1 MCRLYRL
8 GTLALLFVFLF
19 GCSSNSLSVKPNED
33 KETKSETSI
42 IEKAS
47 SATELPEKE
56 NVEEIAD
63 SPLNEQPELGS
74 SNNLL
79 TSQNDN
85 VSLEEKELL
94 KERLRT
100 YIFDEYMTGP
110 DYVYAKGV
118 NWSEN
123 FYDNLT
129 ADEIWDVIEEFK
141 KTNEG
146 ENGTLFD
153 QALYLSV
160 NAPIKDNWKELFLE
174 DWNHGYLSEGNDIE
188 TLIDKGEAVWVY
200 TKSLPYTGE
209 KDNYPIIV
217 LTKRTGAWHG

>member
-1 MCRLYRL
+1 MCCLYRL
-8 GTLALLFVFLF
+8 GTLTLLFVFLY
-19 GCSSNSLSVKPNED
+19 GCSSNSLSIKTNEA
-33 KETKSETSI
+33 KESQFKTSTN
-42 IEKAS
+42 ENS
-47 SATELPEKE
+47 SKATELTEKE
-56 NVEEIAD
+56 YVEESAEAE
-63 SPLNEQPELGS
+63 SSS
-74 SNNLL
+74 SNDPLS
-79 TSQNDN
+79 TSQKDN

-100 YIFDEYMTGP
+100 YIFDEYVASP
-110 DYVYAKGV
+110 DYGYAKGI

-141 KTNEG
+141 KTNNG

-174 DWNHGYLSEGNDIE
+174 EWGHGSRSEENEID
-188 TLIDKGEAVWVY
+188 TLIDKGDTVWVY

-209 KDNYPIIV
+209 KDNYPLFV